1 MSQRYNDYMQCGAP
15 TISDAATGRLRVSQ
29 SHDAIEHEADA
40 LAALA
45 LSGKAPQTSMA
56 KQVSFRHTGTSSLGG
71 SGRAL
76 DADTRSFFEPRFGA
90 DFSTVRVHADDAA
103 HAKAMRMEARA
114 YIHGR
119 DIVFARGEY
128 SPSTTRGRE
137 LLGQELAHVM
147 QQDTH
152 SATAGVIARQPADNP
167 PWLQDGDGALYYL
180 TRAAAQKRLEALENK
195 DEWQELRVVFFK
207 RELKTYNSFPR
218 YP

>member
-40 LAALA
+40 LAARA
-45 LSGKAPQTSMA
+45 LSGKAPQTPMA
-56 KQVSFRHTGTSSLGG
+56 KQVSFRHTGTSSLGS

-114 YIHGR
+114 YTYGR

-128 SPSTTRGRE
+128 SPSTIRGRE
-137 LLGQELAHVM
+137 LLGHELAHVM

-152 SATAGVIARQPADNP
+152 SATAGVIARQPADDP

-195 DEWQELRVVFFK
+195 GEWQELRVVFFK
-207 RELKTYNSFPR
+207 RELNTYNSFPR